1 MSGTNIAQA
10 QTSPA
15 KKPADLSPDEKR
27 ALLARLLKDKGA
39 SKPAKPADLSV
50 HRFVEAQAART
61 PDAAALVFEGA
72 TTTYGD
78 LNERANRLARHL
90 RTLGVGPDVLVGLC
104 AERSPRMLVGLLA
117 ILKAGGAYVPID
129 PTYPSDRVRF
139 MIEDARV
146 AVLVTESSL
155 VETLPT
161 GDAQVVTFDVS
172 TWEDENPA
180 NLDGSTAPQSLAYV
194 IYTSGST
201 GKPKGVQV
209 PHGALTNFLQ
219 SFRQTLG
226 IDASDVLLAVTTLSF
241 DIAGLELWLPLIVGA
256 RIELAGRDQA
266 ADGVHL
272 ATRIADCGVT
282 FLQATPATWRL
293 LLETGWQGNDR
304 LTMLCGG
311 EALPRSLA
319 DRLLPKGK
327 ALWNLYGPTETTI
340 WSSVW
345 QVEPGDGPILIG
357 RPVAQTQLY
366 VLDARFRPVPVGVAG
381 ELYIGGAGLARG
393 YLDRPGLTADR
404 FLPDPV
410 GQSPGARVY
419 RTGDLA
425 RWHADGTLECLGRVD
440 HQVKIRG
447 FRVEL
452 GEVEAALATHP
463 QVRDVVVVARADATG
478 EQALV
483 AYLIPQPGPSPTVV
497 DLRRAVSAGLPDYMI
512 PAAFVLLDEFP
523 LTPNGKVDRNALPAP
538 DAGRAAPAGVYVPPR
553 NAIEEAVAVAFGD
566 VLGRDRIGARDD
578 FFDLG
583 GHSLMAAQLLARL
596 RDAFHV
602 EIPLKDLFENSNVA
616 ALAHRVEDALRAQRG
631 EAVPPVGKADRS
643 APLPASFA
651 QQRLWFLDQL
661 EPNQATYNL
670 PVAVRLR
677 GELDHEALRRS
688 FDELARRHES
698 LRTTFA
704 AVDGQPIQVIAP
716 ELKIDLPLDDLT
728 HLPDAEREVE
738 ALRRLNDE
746 ARRPF
751 DLAVGPLIR
760 VALAKLADAEHMA
773 IVNIHH
779 VVADGWSI
787 GVLVRDI
794 AALYDAYSHG
804 EASRLPALAIQYA
817 DYAAWQRGWLQG
829 EALQKQLDF
838 WTEQL
843 AGLPNLEIPT
853 DFPRPALRTG
863 RGGGA
868 EAVVPPEVLTK
879 IKDLGRTEGATPFMA
894 LLGAFQVLLA
904 RYSGQEDVA
913 IGSPIAGRTRS
924 EMEDLIGFFAN
935 TIVFRGDLTGDPSF
949 RTVLRRCKEAVLTA
963 VAYQD
968 MPFDQLVT
976 ALRPIRDTSRT
987 PLFQVMFALQNAP
1000 MPPLE
1005 SPEMA
1010 MTPINVS
1017 SDSARADLTMFALEL
1032 VDGLHAS
1039 FEYDAALFKQST
1051 VERMLRHWQAL
1062 LDAVVAEPDAPI
1074 STLPMLSEAER
1085 RQMLQQWNSGP
1096 VEEAE
1101 TDLDN
1106 LSEAELD
1113 AMLAE
1118 LESGTDAHD

>member
-1 MSGTNIAQA
+1 MSTTNIAQP
-10 QTSPA
+10 SPT

-39 SKPAKPADLSV
+39 ARPAKPADLSV
-50 HRFVEAQAART
+50 HRLVEAQAART
-61 PDAAALVFEGA
+61 PDAPALVCDGA

-78 LNERANRLARHL
+78 LNARANRLARHL
-90 RTLGVGPDVLVGLC
+90 RTLGVGPDTLVGLC
-104 AERSPRMLVGLLA
+104 VERSPRLLVGLLA
-117 ILKAGGAYVPID
+117 IFKAGGAYVPID
-129 PTYPSDRVRF
+129 PTYPEDRVRF

-146 AVLVTESSL
+146 AVLVTERAL
-155 VETLPT
+155 VATLPT
-161 GDAQVVTFDVS
+161 GAAHVVALDAP
-172 TWEDENPA
+172 TWEAENSA
-180 NLDGSTAPQSLAYV
+180 DLDGATAPQALAYV

-256 RIELAGRDQA
+256 RIELASRDGA

-272 ATRIADCGVT
+272 ATRIAEAGVT

-293 LLETGWQGNDR
+293 LLETGWAGNDR

-345 QVEPGDGPILIG
+345 RVEPGDGPILIG
-357 RPVAQTQLY
+357 RPIAQTQLY

-410 GQSPGARVY
+410 SQGTGGRVY

-452 GEVEAALATHP
+452 GEVEAALAAHP
-463 QVRDVVVVARADATG
+463 QVAEVVAVARADATG

-483 AYLIPQPGPSPTVV
+483 AYLVPRPGPSPTVV
-497 DLRRAVSAGLPDYMI
+497 DLRRAISAGLPDYMI
-512 PAAFVLLDEFP
+512 PAAFVLLDELP

-596 RDAFHV
+596 RDAFLV

-631 EAVPPVGKADRS
+631 EAVPPIAKADRS

-677 GELDHEALRRS
+677 GELDLDALRRS
-688 FDELARRHES
+688 FDDLARRHES

-716 ELKIDLPLDDLT
+716 ELRIDLPLDDLT
-728 HLPDAEREVE
+728 HLPAADRDGA
-738 ALRRLNDE
+738 ALRRLKDE

-751 DLAVGPLIR
+751 DLAAGPLVR
-760 VALAKLADAEHMA
+760 AALVKIGPAEHVA

-779 VVADGWSI
+779 VIADGWSI
-787 GVLVRDI
+787 GVLVRDM
-794 AALYDAYSHG
+794 AALYDAHSHG

-817 DYAAWQRGWLQG
+817 DYAAWQRGWLTG
-829 EALQKQLDF
+829 AALQRQLDF

-853 DFPRPALRTG
+853 DFPRPAIRQG
-863 RGGGA
+863 QGGGA
-868 EAVVPPEVLTK
+868 ETLVAPEMLSQ

-935 TIVFRGDLTGDPSF
+935 TIIFRGDLTGDPSF
-949 RTVLRRCKEAVLTA
+949 RTVLRRCKEAVLAA

-1010 MTPINVS
+1010 MTPIHVT
-1017 SDSARADLTMFALEL
+1017 SDSARADLTLFALEL
-1032 VDGLHAS
+1032 EDGLHAS
-1039 FEYDAALFKQST
+1039 FEYDAALFQPST
-1051 VERMLRHWQAL
+1051 VERMLRHWQTL
-1062 LDAVVAEPDAPI
+1062 LGSVVAEPDAPI

-1085 RQMLQQWNSGP
+1085 RQMLQQWNLGP
-1096 VEEAE
+1096 AEEAA

>member
-1 MSGTNIAQA
+1 MSITNTAQA
-10 QTSPA
+10 QTTPA

-27 ALLARLLKDKGA
+27 ALLARLLKDKGT

-50 HRFVEAQAART
+50 HRLVEAQAART

-72 TTTYGD
+72 TTTYSD

-146 AVLVTESSL
+146 AVLVTEATL
-155 VETLPT
+155 VDSLPT
-161 GDAQVVTFDVS
+161 GDALVLTLDAP

-180 NLDGSTAPQSLAYV
+180 NLDGLTAPHALAYV

-201 GKPKGVQV
+201 GKPKGVQI

-226 IDASDVLLAVTTLSF
+226 IEASDVLLAVTTLSF

-256 RIELAGRDQA
+256 RIELASREGA
-266 ADGVHL
+266 ADGIHL
-272 ATRIADCGVT
+272 VTRIAECGVT

-357 RPVAQTQLY
+357 RPIAQTQLY

-410 GQSPGARVY
+410 GQGAGARVY

-452 GEVEAALATHP
+452 GEVEAALATHS
-463 QVRDVVVVARADATG
+463 QVQDVVAVAREDATG

-483 AYLIPQPGPSPTVV
+483 AYLIPRPGPSPTVV
-497 DLRRAVSAGLPDYMI
+497 DLRRAISAGLPDYMI

-631 EAVPPVGKADRS
+631 EAVPPIGKADRS

-661 EPNQATYNL
+661 EPNQAMYNL

-677 GELDHEALRRS
+677 GELDHEALRKS
-688 FDELARRHES
+688 FDELAGRHES

-716 ELKIDLPLDDLT
+716 ELSIDLPLDDLT
-728 HLPDAEREVE
+728 HLPEVEREAE
-738 ALRRLNDE
+738 ALRRLKDE

-760 VALAKLADAEHMA
+760 VALVKLADAEHVA

-779 VVADGWSI
+779 VIADGWSI

-817 DYAAWQRGWLQG
+817 DYAAWQRGWLTG
-829 EALQKQLDF
+829 EALKKQLDF

-853 DFPRPALRTG
+853 DFPRPAIRTG

-868 EAVVPPEVLTK
+868 VAVVPPEVLTR
-879 IKDLGRTEGATPFMA
+879 IKELGRTEGATPFMA

-913 IGSPIAGRTRS
+913 IGSPIAGRTRL

-949 RTVLRRCKEAVLTA
+949 RTVLRRCKDAVLAA

-1010 MTPINVS
+1010 MTPINVT

-1032 VDGLHAS
+1032 EDGLHAS
-1039 FEYDAALFKQST
+1039 FEYDAALFKPST

-1085 RQMLQQWNSGP
+1085 CEMLQQWNSNP
-1096 VEEAE
+1096 AEEEE